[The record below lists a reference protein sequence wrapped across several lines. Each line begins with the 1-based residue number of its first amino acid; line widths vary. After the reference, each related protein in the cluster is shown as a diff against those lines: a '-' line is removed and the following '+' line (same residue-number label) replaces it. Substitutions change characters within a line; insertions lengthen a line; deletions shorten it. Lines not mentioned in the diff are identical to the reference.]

1 MLASGAQALRRR
13 TIFIMEET
21 LMKSHSVLNAALLP
35 GLFLASTLAVAAP
48 VKIALVETLSGP
60 QAATGLTYRA
70 AVRYAV
76 ERINASGG
84 WHGQP
89 LKLLEYD
96 NQGGPSGAADKLKAA
111 ISDGA
116 QIVVQGASSAI
127 GGQITEDVRKWD
139 LRNPGHEL
147 IYLNVGAEAQS
158 LTGDKCQFYHFRVAG
173 NAPMRVKALVE
184 GMKED
189 HALGT
194 RVYSINQ
201 NYSWGQDMEQ
211 AIVDDAAAGGYT
223 VVEKTLHDVGKI
235 QDFSPYVNKIAAA
248 RADTV
253 MTGNWGSDLLLLMKA
268 AQASGLKARFGTVY
282 LDQPGNIANAG
293 DVALG
298 DYVVQTFNPEA
309 AGEAGAAFVKDYQAK
324 MGHVP
329 TFIEPQTVF
338 GVLLVGEALKHVPA
352 DANGKLDVRKLA
364 LQIEKTS
371 IDTPMGKLGMRA
383 QDHQALLPLAVS
395 VVSRDAQYKADG
407 TDLGFKPVKR
417 FTAEEAATPAQS
429 TCHMRRPS

>member
-1 MLASGAQALRRR
+1 MK
-13 TIFIMEET
+13 
-21 LMKSHSVLNAALLP
+21 KSHAVLKGALLP
-35 GLFLASTLAVAAP
+35 GALLVSALATAAP
-48 VKIALVETLSGP
+48 VKIAIVETLSGP
-60 QAATGLTYRA
+60 QASTGLTYRA

-76 ERINASGG
+76 DRINAEGG

-89 LKLLEYD
+89 LELMEYD
-96 NQGGPSGAADKLKAA
+96 NQGGPAGAAAKLKAA

-116 QIVVQGASSAI
+116 QVVVQGASSAI
-127 GGQITEDVRKWD
+127 GGQITEDVRKWN
-139 LRNPGHEL
+139 LRNPGREL

-173 NAPMRVKALVE
+173 NAPMRVKALVA
-184 GMKED
+184 GMKQD
-189 HALGT
+189 GALGR

-211 AIVDDAAAGGYT
+211 AIVDAAGPGGYT

-248 RADTV
+248 QADTV

-268 AQASGLKARFGTVY
+268 AKAAGLKTRFGTVY

-293 DVALG
+293 EVALG
-298 DYVVQTFNPEA
+298 GYVAQAFNPEA
-309 AGEAGAAFVKDYQAK
+309 AGEAGAAFVKDYEAK
-324 MGHVP
+324 VGHAP

-338 GVLLVGEALKHVPA
+338 GVLLVGEALKQVPVG
-352 DANGKLDVRKLA
+352 DGTLDVRQLA
-364 LQIEKTS
+364 RQIEQTS
-371 IDTPMGKLGMRA
+371 IETPMGTLSMRA
-383 QDHQALLPLAVS
+383 EDHQALLPLAVS
-395 VVSRDAQYKADG
+395 VVSREAQYKADG

-417 FTAEEAATPAQS
+417 FTAQEAAVPAQG
-429 TCHMRRPS
+429 TCQMQRPD